1 MEKDV
6 IGEERRP
13 REAVAKGGGS
23 DHQDYK
29 QKINENTVLENSFR
43 NLQKLKTSKPS

>member
-13 REAVAKGGGS
+13 REAVAKGGS

-29 QKINENTVLENSFR
+29 QKINENTVLEHSFQ